1 MKLKCNQQG
10 FHHILIPLVILVI
23 AGVGF
28 AGYRVIQ
35 KHGSGSK
42 TSTILASN
50 ASSDDKAV
58 SAGKSLSNNKCSGTG
73 DATFTHLPMNADDF
87 AILIPYGLM
96 VGGHVTPI
104 DHQYFSPTVFHS
116 AKDTYPVY
124 AMADS
129 QITNIEVHPP
139 ENGSNGRIRMVFTV
153 TCTFFY
159 YYDLVTSV
167 EPGIDSSH
175 LPIKVKAGQLIG
187 HIGGQ
192 TLDFAVWNTKKP
204 LKGFVD
210 PASYDGEPWKI
221 YTDNPFP
228 YYTPELRQV
237 VEAKN
242 PRVVEPIEGKIDYDI
257 DGKLIGNWFEQGT
270 GGYTGSKGEGND
282 RYYYKTHLSFAPDL
296 YDPARFIVSVGSLY
310 SYDNERYM
318 QHVTATNSP
327 NPADVGINT
336 LVKYDLVDWNYV
348 KPDGSFWDNMSVVKD
363 IKVKSQSKIFGCAM
377 AQLTDTRVLKFEVFV
392 GKQCSSVAGF
402 DSSAKTYTR

>member
-187 HIGGQ
+187 HIGG
-192 TLDFAVWNTKKP
+192 
-204 LKGFVD
+204 
-210 PASYDGEPWKI
+210 
-221 YTDNPFP
+221 
-228 YYTPELRQV
+228 
-237 VEAKN
+237 
-242 PRVVEPIEGKIDYDI
+242 
-257 DGKLIGNWFEQGT
+257 
-270 GGYTGSKGEGND
+270 
-282 RYYYKTHLSFAPDL
+282 
-296 YDPARFIVSVGSLY
+296 
-310 SYDNERYM
+310 
-318 QHVTATNSP
+318 
-327 NPADVGINT
+327 
-336 LVKYDLVDWNYV
+336 
-348 KPDGSFWDNMSVVKD
+348 
-363 IKVKSQSKIFGCAM
+363 
-377 AQLTDTRVLKFEVFV
+377 
-392 GKQCSSVAGF
+392 
-402 DSSAKTYTR
+402 